1 MVHIIV
7 AEDLCLYGSLVGDC
21 GFSVMALALGEE
33 RPPGSAVRYICC
45 AARVASLCIGTGEEQ
60 PLRSSAQAGV
70 GVLLRPKIKKRQLGC
85 RTPKSQNFPRTLY
98 HLRDFYE
105 EERFAEIVW
114 RGKMMH
120 P

>member
-1 MVHIIV
+1 
-7 AEDLCLYGSLVGDC
+7 
-21 GFSVMALALGEE
+21 
-33 RPPGSAVRYICC
+33 
-45 AARVASLCIGTGEEQ
+45 
-60 PLRSSAQAGV
+60 
-70 GVLLRPKIKKRQLGC
+70 VLLRPKIKKRQLGC